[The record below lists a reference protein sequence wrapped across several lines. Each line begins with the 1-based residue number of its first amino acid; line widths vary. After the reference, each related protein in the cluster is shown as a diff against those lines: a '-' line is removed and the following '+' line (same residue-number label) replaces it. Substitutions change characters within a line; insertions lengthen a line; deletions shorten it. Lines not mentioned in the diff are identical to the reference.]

1 MDTKQAELELSLIK
15 QMMIDSRQ
23 IVIDNGWHY
32 IFWGVVVT
40 VALTANYLMALNHVA
55 MKYAGIMWLVVIVG
69 AWITASIVER
79 RADKKRKVKT
89 FAGKLLSA
97 LWASSGVS
105 MFMFGFVGTMSGA
118 YNSVYICP
126 LIATVLG
133 VSYFTSGAIQQ
144 IKWFQMLSLGWW
156 AGAII
161 TFVFPSIHTLLI
173 FAIMM
178 LFFQITPGVVLY
190 RKWKNENII
199 A

>member
-1 MDTKQAELELSLIK
+1 
-15 QMMIDSRQ
+15 
-23 IVIDNGWHY
+23 
-32 IFWGVVVT
+32 
-40 VALTANYLMALNHVA
+40 
-55 MKYAGIMWLVVIVG
+55 
-69 AWITASIVER
+69 
-79 RADKKRKVKT
+79 
-89 FAGKLLSA
+89 
-97 LWASSGVS
+97 
-105 MFMFGFVGTMSGA
+105 MFGFVGTMSGA

>member
-23 IVIDNGWHY
+23 VVIDNGWHY

-40 VALTANYLMALNHVA
+40 VALIANYLMALNHIA
-55 MKYAGIMWLVVIVG
+55 MKYAGMMWLVMMVG
-69 AWITASIVER
+69 AAITASIVER
-79 RADKKRKVKT
+79 RVDKKRKVKT

-97 LWASSGVS
+97 LWTSSGVA

-118 YNSVYICP
+118 YNSVYICS

-161 TFVFPSIHTLLI
+161 TFVFPSVHTLLI
-173 FAIMM
+173 FAVMM

-190 RKWKNENII
+190 RKWKTENIS
-199 A
+199 